1 MYLLREARRQKVS
14 GVPLKD
20 RSEETVID
28 QGIGNFLL
36 R

>member
-20 RSEETVID
+20 RSEEAVID

>member
-1 MYLLREARRQKVS
+1 VS

-20 RSEETVID
+20 RSEETVIE